1 MCFVLH
7 LAPQRTDAKHSA
19 RQRTRAREF
28 DAMQSAHRAAV
39 SHRRTIEAAM
49 AKELASPTAS
59 KTARQQQQQQ
69 QQQGQAGAGGSPR
82 AHQNA
87 ADAERIAERR
97 RMQKLLDDL
106 AR

>member
-1 MCFVLH
+1 
-7 LAPQRTDAKHSA
+7 
-19 RQRTRAREF
+19 
-28 DAMQSAHRAAV
+28 
-39 SHRRTIEAAM
+39 M

-59 KTARQQQQQQ
+59 SKASRQQQQQQ
-69 QQQGQAGAGGSPR
+69 QQNQHQVQGQAGGVQGAGGSPR
-82 AHQNA
+82 AQQNA